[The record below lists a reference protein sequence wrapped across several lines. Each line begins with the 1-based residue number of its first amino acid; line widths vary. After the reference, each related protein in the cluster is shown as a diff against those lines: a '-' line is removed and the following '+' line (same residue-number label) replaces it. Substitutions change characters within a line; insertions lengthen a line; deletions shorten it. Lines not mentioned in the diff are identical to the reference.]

1 MPDKAIHLPFQQL
14 SLQQNDMKTDNKVD
28 FNALFKQKKNTEKV
42 AEQNVKKKKTGGG
55 TKQRTTARPTSKINK
70 PSFK

>member
-1 MPDKAIHLPFQQL
+1 
-14 SLQQNDMKTDNKVD
+14 MKTDNKVD